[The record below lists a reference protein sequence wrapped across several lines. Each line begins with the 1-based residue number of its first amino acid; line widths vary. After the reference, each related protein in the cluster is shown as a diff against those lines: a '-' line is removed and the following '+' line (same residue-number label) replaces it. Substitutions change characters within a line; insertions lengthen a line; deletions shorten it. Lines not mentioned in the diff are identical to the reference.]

1 MKITIANG
9 RIVNLL
15 QLAKA
20 LAAYPDGEYT
30 LIVEMVQSNVIQAKK
45 RYFAMVTE
53 LAEHAGYMS
62 KKEKELFKAQIK
74 EQLGNESIK
83 EMTDPLQIGIK
94 IEELHQLAQEHYSF
108 FFKPV

>member
-30 LIVEMVQSNVIQAKK
+30 LIVEMVQILRHPLSPKLK
-45 RYFAMVTE
+45 
-53 LAEHAGYMS
+53 S
-62 KKEKELFKAQIK
+62 KNKS
-74 EQLGNESIK
+74 G
-83 EMTDPLQIGIK
+83 
-94 IEELHQLAQEHYSF
+94 
-108 FFKPV
+108 